1 MKPAKEQS
9 LTVTAD
15 DGDESNRRIDK
26 EAINRLP
33 LKAYEGPIILAED
46 QAAMEAAVSI
56 LRSEQLLGFDTESR
70 PAFKKGENYGVSL
83 LQLAGSNAVYLF
95 QLTRYEDLSPLFEL
109 LENPAIAKAGVAI
122 HDDIRKLNE
131 LRPFKAAG
139 FIEIA
144 DITQKSGIVNTG
156 LRSLTAFFL
165 GFRISKRAQVSN
177 WARQKLTSAQTQ
189 YAATDAWT
197 SRRLY
202 ECCQQRGW
210 V

>member
-1 MKPAKEQS
+1 MRPAKEQS
-9 LTVTAD
+9 LTVDAVD
-15 DGDESNRRIDK
+15 SEESNRRIDK
-26 EAINRLP
+26 AAINRLP
-33 LKAYEGPIILAED
+33 LKAYEGPIILAAD
-46 QAAMEAAVSI
+46 QVSMEAAVAS
-56 LRSEQLLGFDTESR
+56 LKTEGLLGFDTESR
-70 PAFKKGENYGVSL
+70 PAFKKGESYGVSL

-95 QLTRYEDLSPLFEL
+95 QLTRYQDLTPLFAL
-109 LENPAIAKAGVAI
+109 LEDPSIVKAGVAI
-122 HDDIRKLNE
+122 HDDVRKLNE
-131 LRPFKAAG
+131 LRPFKPGG
-139 FIEIA
+139 FVEIA

-177 WARQKLTSAQTQ
+177 WARQKLTSAQIQ

>member
-1 MKPAKEQS
+1 MRPAKEPS
-9 LTVTAD
+9 TTTAD
-15 DGDESNRRIDK
+15 ESGEESTRRIDK
-26 EAINRLP
+26 ETINKLP
-33 LKAYEGPIILAED
+33 LKTYEGPIILAED
-46 QAAMEAAVSI
+46 QAAMEAAVAD
-56 LRSEQLLGFDTESR
+56 LRKEAILGFDTESR

-83 LQLAGSNAVYLF
+83 LQLAGTRAVYLF
-95 QLTRYEDLSPLFEL
+95 QLSRYQDLVPLFQL
-109 LENPAIAKAGVAI
+109 LEDPAIVKAGVAI

-131 LRPFKAAG
+131 LHPFTAAG

-177 WARQKLTSAQTQ
+177 WARQKLTPAQIQ

>member
-1 MKPAKEQS
+1 MRTAKEQS
-9 LTVTAD
+9 MTAASDAGD
-15 DGDESNRRIDK
+15 DSSRRIDK
-26 EAINRLP
+26 AAINNLP

-46 QAAMEAAVSI
+46 QAAMEAAT
-56 LRSEQLLGFDTESR
+56 SELSRERILGFDTESR

-83 LQLAGSNAVYLF
+83 LQLAGANAVYLF
-95 QLTRYEDLSPLFEL
+95 QLTRYEDLAPLFRL
-109 LENPAIAKAGVAI
+109 LEDPGIVKAGVAI
-122 HDDIRKLNE
+122 NDDIRKLNE
-131 LRPFKAAG
+131 LRPFKAGG

-177 WARQKLTSAQTQ
+177 WARQKLTSAQIQ